1 MNTDLPAKVKKQVE
15 KGITILRKGGVIA
28 FPTDTVFG
36 VGAGI
41 YNEDAIGR
49 IFEVKKR
56 TRNMSLPILLADVAQ
71 VHEVAAEI
79 PAYGWKLIDCF
90 WPGGL
95 TLIVYR
101 TRVIKDIITNGGDT
115 VAIRMPN
122 HPVPYALIKGCGM
135 PLDRYQRQH
144 QWRARRDHRGSGKR
158 QFKDTLDLVID
169 GIPAPNGTEST
180 IIDAT
185 GEAPVIIR
193 QGYIPKRSDRRSRGQ
208 NPVRISFSVERE
220 RNQLMNIAVGTDH
233 RGLEYKQ
240 FVIGL
245 LKELGH
251 DATDFGSYTTDAVDY
266 PDVAKAVCEA

>member
-41 YNEDAIGR
+41 YNEEAIGR

-101 TRVIKDIITNGGDT
+101 TRVIKDIITNGGDS

-135 PLDRYQRQH
+135 PLIGTS
-144 QWRARRDHRGSGKR
+144 ANISGEPAVTTAEAVKQ

-193 QGYIPKRSDRRSRGQ
+193 QGYIPKE
-208 NPVRISFSVERE
+208 VIEEV
-220 RNQLMNIAVGTDH
+220 VG
-233 RGLEYKQ
+233 KIQ
-240 FVIGL
+240 
-245 LKELGH
+245 
-251 DATDFGSYTTDAVDY
+251 
-266 PDVAKAVCEA
+266 